1 MLSCLLD
8 QLFFMIFKLLFHI
21 IFELIL
27 IVNIYFDFAYYVDAL
42 KQITPSFVQYFY
54 FQIVIRFSNMQMN
67 VFISMKI

>member
-27 IVNIYFDFAYYVDAL
+27 IVNIYFDFAYYVDVL